1 MRQFFIGF
9 LIVAALVVGGSLV
22 ASVAYQAGVSTAV
35 TTVAATAPE
44 GTVVTPVVSAYG
56 YPYGYGYGP
65 GWGWHGGFPFFGI
78 LVGLFFLF
86 LFFGLLRAAF
96 GRGRGWYGPGGGYGR
111 YGRGG
116 WGDHE
121 HNGERPWER
130 QAREMHDAWHRD
142 SGSGS
147 QPGDTPPT
155 DRPASGGPTS

>member
-9 LIVAALVVGGSLV
+9 LIVAALVVGGGLI
-22 ASVAYQAGVSTAV
+22 ATAAYQAGVSTAV

-44 GTVVTPVVSAYG
+44 GTVVTPVVPAYG

-86 LFFGLLRAAF
+86 LFIGLLRAAF
-96 GRGRGWYGPGGGYGR
+96 GRGRGWGGPGGGY

-116 WGDHE
+116 WGHDH
-121 HNGERPWER
+121 NSERPWER
-130 QAREMHDAWHRD
+130 QAREIHDTWHRE
-142 SGSGS
+142 SGGG

-155 DRPASGGPTS
+155 ERPASGGPTS